1 MVDVGELHI
10 LGSIWDMFNRGWDYD
25 RLHKRFHGTIND
37 KSPQTTS
44 AKVLSD
50 EESARHDQPQW
61 LYTTLV

>member
-10 LGSIWDMFNRGWDYD
+10 LGSIWDYD